1 MNQFEFRKW
10 LFNNASLLDLLQ
22 LLCWKLTGNKKM
34 EIFIKSYHEGCN
46 FYTCMKCAKTN

>member
-10 LFNNASLLDLLQ
+10 LFDNASILELLQ

-34 EIFIKSYHEGCN
+34 EIFIKYHKGCN
-46 FYTCMKCAKTN
+46 FYTYMRYAKTN